1 MATLVNVVSG
11 FFSRSKQPRDDSAA
25 EGAKATPQAA
35 ADPGATSTQSGTDA
49 ATENQLTATIRRW
62 RDQLREY
69 TDAALDA
76 EHCPRLDL
84 TYAHPGGTAQLYAQR
99 PTLLTS
105 LVREPRACVRAHETA
120 RSLMEH
126 LQSSTAGEAADTHLA
141 IGTVINGPGPDNA
154 ITPVLLREI
163 RFTERGDDIFV
174 QLGNAI
180 VVAPGLRQIFE
191 EAGRSFDEESIVDST
206 RQGSVFSP
214 ASALG
219 RVRRLLREIDPA
231 YDVNDT
237 VEAGQFLHPA
247 QDLIA
252 DLDEINAML
261 ASKVVRAFAGDEQ
274 SVKTL
279 ERELPAP
286 DPADRDP
293 WRERGIGNQLPE
305 QLDQIEAVANG
316 FDLALDVSGGANPA
330 ATIASLMADA
340 VKNHKRVLY
349 VGSTKE
355 RCTPVWKELKGAGLA
370 HLAAR
375 LDGSSRSYASLVDAV
390 SVALDDNRLFSDRE
404 QIEVTR
410 TQLRRVRQALSA
422 HIEKLH
428 QRFDPWGV
436 SPYDALQVLT
446 DLTTARPGPRTKIR
460 FNAQTLTR
468 LSQDRDDE
476 AKTALRLA
484 SEAGMFS
491 RSGMQDPWFGVVIS
505 SPEQVRPVVA
515 QVEKLA
521 TSDLEKLRIQMTT
534 TAGQTGLDPA
544 HTFAQWEEQ
553 LHMLE
558 GVREAL
564 DVFQPAIFERSPADM
579 VIATASKQWRRE
591 NGVEMKRATRNRLTK
606 QAKDLV
612 RPGRHVEDLHEE
624 LRTVQKQREVWRRHC
639 EAGGWPKLPVNLDE
653 MIQHAQGV
661 RESLNK
667 LNPHLGTAYGNLAKL
682 DMAELARIMER
693 LNHDHA
699 GASHLPQRIDV
710 LKTLHRFGL
719 DALVKDLRQRNV
731 PTSLVE
737 KELDLAWWASALGVM
752 LSEEPSL
759 GGFDPSSLQELIRE
773 FRALD
778 AAHVESLAALTA
790 DAVRRQLADVR
801 ARHYDEER
809 KLQGKL
815 QRLQQVA
822 ERGPLQGEALDF
834 YRSCPLVPQLLPI
847 TITVPTMVPRIAP
860 VGERF
865 DLVVVD
871 RADSLLW
878 GQLAPLLARGRQ
890 VVVTY
895 DSGSDDEIAGA
906 INQVLP
912 TFKIT
917 PTMMRVND
925 YIGNL
930 FSTYRLAH
938 AGAAVPAP
946 RSRSKLAIHYADG
959 RGMPAPGA
967 AAVESTV
974 AEVEAVVDLVV
985 EHALTRPE
993 ESLAVA
999 CLNELHAQ
1007 HIKDQLRAVVHQ
1019 SPALEEFFTADRAEA
1034 FTVVS
1039 PRELSRSQRD
1049 HVILSVGFAKTPH
1062 GRAMH
1067 NFGPISTSQGGDVLA
1082 QILATARGDVTV
1094 VACVHPGDFDR
1105 DRFTGTG
1112 PQMLL
1117 DLLAEAE
1124 ANDHDAPAGTWPTTE
1139 ARPHQLLI
1147 DLADRLFNTGLNV
1160 IANVGVEGGMR
1171 IPLAIGH
1178 PELPGELLVAIL
1190 TDNDE
1195 YVSEPSL
1202 RRRDRHW
1209 PAMLE
1214 SLGWKTRTELSMAVF
1229 IDPQKEADD
1238 IVELVLDAVDERCA
1252 QDPQLAAAIEQR
1264 YYDSISED
1272 APAAG
1277 EASDAPAQGEAD
1289 SGETDANVDND
1300 DDTDAGSA
1308 PSPLLTSDNGEAGQS
1323 DEDGSA
1329 PLETEAQR
1337 WQRGVGDTDIHGEEV
1352 QVRGES
1358 VWQDPGQVRGP
1369 RPQIA
1374 TGLPLAAY
1382 SDDQLDE
1389 MARWI
1394 RSDGVERDE
1403 SQMVEQL
1410 QTELGLTR
1418 RGAQVE
1424 AVLRNVARRTTQ
1436 Q

>member
-1 MATLVNVVSG
+1 MVSG
-11 FFSRSKQPRDDSAA
+11 FFSRSKQPRDDSVS
-25 EGAKATPQAA
+25 EGAKATPRTP
-35 ADPGATSTQSGTDA
+35 ADPGGSTRQSDADVATD
-49 ATENQLTATIRRW
+49 NQLATTIGRW

-84 TYAHPGGTAQLYAQR
+84 TYAHPGGSAQLYAQR
-99 PTLLTS
+99 PTLLSS
-105 LVREPRACVRAHETA
+105 LVREPRAGARAHETA
-120 RSLMEH
+120 RALIEH
-126 LQSSTAGEAADTHLA
+126 LKSSTAGEAAPTHLA
-141 IGTVINGPGPDNA
+141 IGTVVNGSKDA

-163 RFTERGDDIFV
+163 RFTERDDDIFL
-174 QLGNAI
+174 QLGNTV
-180 VVAPGLRQIFE
+180 VVAPGLREIFE
-191 EAGRSFDEESIVDST
+191 QAGRSLDQENLVEST
-206 RQGSVFSP
+206 RQGAVFSP

-219 RVRRLLREIDPA
+219 RVRRLLREIDPT

-237 VEAGQFLHPA
+237 LEAGQFLHPA

-252 DLDEINAML
+252 ELDEINAML
-261 ASKVVRAFAGDEQ
+261 SSKVVRAFAGDEQ

-316 FDLALDVSGGANPA
+316 YDLALDVSGGANPA
-330 ATIASLMADA
+330 PTIASILADA

-349 VGSTKE
+349 VGSGKE
-355 RCTPVWKELKGAGLA
+355 RCTPVWKALAGAGLG

-375 LDGSSRSYASLVDAV
+375 LDGTSRSYATLVEAV

-446 DLTTARPGPRTKIR
+446 DLTTSRPGPRTKIR

-521 TSDLEKLRIQMTT
+521 GFDLEKLRIQMTT

-553 LHMLE
+553 LQMLE

-564 DVFQPAIFERSPADM
+564 DIFQPAIFERSPADM

-591 NGVEMKRATRNRLTK
+591 NGVEMKRSTRNRLTK

-612 RPGRHVEDLHEE
+612 RPGRHVENLHEE

-653 MIQHAQGV
+653 MIEHAQRV

-682 DMAELARIMER
+682 DMAELARIVER

-778 AAHVESLAALTA
+778 AAHVESLAAVTA
-790 DAVRRQLADVR
+790 DAVRRKLADVR
-801 ARHYDEER
+801 ARHYEEER

-822 ERGPLQGEALDF
+822 EDGPLPGQALDF
-834 YRSCPLVPQLLPI
+834 YHAYALVKQLLPI

-895 DSGSDDEIAGA
+895 DSGSDNEIST
-906 INQVLP
+906 IIDQVLP
-912 TFKIT
+912 AYRIT
-917 PTMMRVND
+917 PEITRVND
-925 YIGNL
+925 YVGNL

-938 AGAAVPAP
+938 SGAAVPAP

-1007 HIKDQLRAVVHQ
+1007 HVKDQLRAVIHQ
-1019 SPALEEFFTADRAEA
+1019 SPALEEFFTADRAEP

-1039 PRELSRSQRD
+1039 PRQLSRSQRD

-1067 NFGPISTSQGGDVLA
+1067 NFGPISTAQGGDILAQVLA
-1082 QILATARGDVTV
+1082 TSRGDLTV
-1094 VACVHPGDFDR
+1094 VSCVHPGDFDR
-1105 DRFTGTG
+1105 ERFSGTG

-1117 DLLAEAE
+1117 DLLAQAE
-1124 ANDHDAPAGTWPTTE
+1124 AYDHEAQAGTWPTTE

-1195 YVSEPSL
+1195 YVCEPSL

-1252 QDPQLAAAIEQR
+1252 QDPKLAAAIEQR
-1264 YYDSISED
+1264 YYDSISQD
-1272 APAAG
+1272 ASDTG
-1277 EASDAPAQGEAD
+1277 EAGGGAD
-1289 SGETDANVDND
+1289 SADVSSHSHTSAEDGH
-1300 DDTDAGSA
+1300 AGSA
-1308 PSPLLTSDNGEAGQS
+1308 MTPSPSEDDTEDEAAENTSPGF
-1323 DEDGSA
+1323 
-1329 PLETEAQR
+1329 ETEEER
-1337 WQRGVGDTDIHGEEV
+1337 WQRGIGDSDIHGEEV
-1352 QVRGES
+1352 RVRGET
-1358 VWQDPGQVRGP
+1358 VWQDPGQARGP

-1394 RSDGVERDE
+1394 RSDGVPRDE
-1403 SQMVEQL
+1403 DEMIDQL
-1410 QTELGLTR
+1410 QAELALTR

-1424 AVLRNVARRTTQ
+1424 AVLRHVARRTSEQ
-1436 Q
+1436 